1 MAAIEKRHIVL
12 TPGVLGGKPR
22 IEGTRIA
29 VEHIA
34 IAYNSGQSI
43 DEIVESY
50 QGITHADVFAALAYY
65 YDHKEE
71 MDAKIKHDDK
81 AYEKLYQENLK
92 QTSSL
97 RKQLKERG
105 KKKSGITSAD

>member
-1 MAAIEKRHIVL
+1 MAAIEKKHIVA
-12 TPGVLGGKPR
+12 TPGILGGKAR
-22 IEGTRIA
+22 IDGTRIA

-43 DEIVESY
+43 DEIVGSY

-71 MDAKIKHDDK
+71 VDAMIKQDEQE
-81 AYEKLYQENLK
+81 YEKLYRENLN
-92 QTSSL
+92 QTLQL
-97 RKQLKERG
+97 RKQLKAYR
-105 KKKSGITSAD
+105 KKMRVSTAD

>member
-1 MAAIEKRHIVL
+1 MAAIEKKHIVA
-12 TPGVLGGKPR
+12 TPGIFGGKAR
-22 IEGTRIA
+22 INGTRIA

-50 QGITHADVFAALAYY
+50 QGIVHADVFAALAYY

-71 MDAKIKHDDK
+71 VDAMIKQDEQE
-81 AYEKLYQENLK
+81 YEKLYRENLN
-92 QTSSL
+92 QTLQL
-97 RKQLKERG
+97 RKQLKAHR
-105 KKKSGITSAD
+105 KKMRVSSAD